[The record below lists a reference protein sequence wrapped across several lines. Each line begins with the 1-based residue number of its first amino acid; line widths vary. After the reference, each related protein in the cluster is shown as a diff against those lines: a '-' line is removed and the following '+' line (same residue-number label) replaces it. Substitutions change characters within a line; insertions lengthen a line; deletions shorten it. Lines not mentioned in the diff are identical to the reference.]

1 MEVNVTKLN
10 FDKEVLKSS
19 VPVLVDFWAEWCR
32 PCKMLAPVMS
42 ELASDYEDK
51 IKVCKVNLDES
62 PELASRFQ
70 IASIPTVL
78 YFENG
83 KLRESLVGLRPR
95 EHFEEMLGLI

>member
-19 VPVLVDFWAEWCR
+19 MPVLVDFWAEWCR

-51 IKVCKVNLDES
+51 IKICKVN
-62 PELASRFQ
+62 
-70 IASIPTVL
+70 
-78 YFENG
+78 
-83 KLRESLVGLRPR
+83 
-95 EHFEEMLGLI
+95 

>member
-42 ELASDYEDK
+42 ELASAYEDK

-83 KLRESLVGLRPR
+83 QLREGLVGFRPR

>member
-19 VPVLVDFWAEWCR
+19 MPVLVDFWAEWCR

-51 IKVCKVNLDES
+51 IKICKVNLDES

-83 KLRESLVGLRPR
+83 QFKESLVGFRPR